1 MPLVAQMGG
10 SDRRSLWDQNSNWW
24 SEQYATRYDADYEDV
39 ILPFIRDSLS
49 RFTKIIDIG
58 GGEGRLSRYLIEQN
72 GSEVVCM
79 DFSLLQLRASEAQ
92 DPNPNLVQAEVGKLP
107 FGDGVFDAAVACL
120 VLEHVLEFI
129 EAIEETSRVLRSGGR
144 LVLVLNHPAMQTPE
158 SGLIL
163 DHIAEPPTRYWRVSE
178 YLLETSHFEE
188 VEKGVFLP
196 FEHRPISKYIN
207 TLIESGFTIE
217 RLYEPAPSER
227 NLGGTSELPSIH
239 FIPRLLIVVCSK

>member
-1 MPLVAQMGG
+1 MPLVAHMGCD
-10 SDRRSLWDQNSNWW
+10 DRRSLWDQNSSWW
-24 SEQYATRYDADYEDV
+24 SGQYTTRYDADYEDV
-39 ILPFIRDSLS
+39 ILPFVRDALS
-49 RFTKIIDIG
+49 GFRKIIDIG
-58 GGEGRLSRYLIEQN
+58 GGEGRLSRHLIEQN
-72 GSEVVCM
+72 GSEVICT
-79 DFSLLQLRASEAQ
+79 DFSLPQLRASEAQ
-92 DPNPNLVQAEVGKLP
+92 NPSPDLVQAEVARLP
-107 FGDGVFDAAVACL
+107 FGDAVFDAAVACL

-129 EAIEETSRVLRSGGR
+129 EAIEEISRVIRSNGR

-158 SGLIL
+158 SGLVF

-217 RLYEPAPSER
+217 RLYEPALSER
-227 NLGGTSELPSIH
+227 CFEGELELTGVR

>member
-1 MPLVAQMGG
+1 MPLVAHVGG
-10 SDRRSLWDQNSNWW
+10 DDRRGLWDQNSSWW
-24 SEQYATRYDADYEDV
+24 SGQYTTRYDADYEDV
-39 ILPFIRDSLS
+39 ILPFVRDALS
-49 RFTKIIDIG
+49 GFTKIIDIG
-58 GGEGRLSRYLIEQN
+58 GGEGRLSRYLIDQN
-72 GSEVVCM
+72 GSEVVCT
-79 DFSLLQLRASEAQ
+79 DFSLFQLRASEEH
-92 DPNPNLVQAEVGKLP
+92 DPNPDLVQAEIARLP
-107 FGDGVFDAAVACL
+107 FGEGEFDAAVACL

-129 EAIEETSRVLRSGGR
+129 EAIEEISRVMRPDGR

-158 SGLIL
+158 SGLVF
-163 DHIAEPPTRYWRVSE
+163 DHVAEPPTRYWRVSE

-217 RLYEPAPSER
+217 RLYEPALSER
-227 NLGGTSELPSIH
+227 HLGGRLDLASIR